1 MRGRIAQSRASN
13 GPAGSDTPNVATRGY
28 AHRIDIDA
36 DIDNVWTALTS
47 SGLLERWLSPDA
59 RIRPKSGGSFFAMPA
74 PGLARDA
81 LIDVFEPPRR
91 LRLLYLPPPHLPGF
105 DGAVADDYL
114 LESAG
119 GGTIVRLLGSGL
131 PDLVEWD
138 THYRQ
143 VRVASERALA
153 RLKVLVEQLERGEA
167 PGKEEG

>member
-1 MRGRIAQSRASN
+1 V
-13 GPAGSDTPNVATRGY
+13 TTRGY

-36 DIDNVWTALTS
+36 GIGSVWSALTTTT
-47 SGLLERWLSPDA
+47 LLERWLSPDA
-59 RIRPKSGGSFFAMPA
+59 RIRPKSGGTFFAMPA

-105 DGAVADDYL
+105 DDAVAEDFL
-114 LESAG
+114 LEDAD

-131 PDLVEWD
+131 PNEQEWD
-138 THYRQ
+138 QHYRQ

-153 RLKVLVEQLERGEA
+153 RLKVLVEQLEQGDSPKEGD
-167 PGKEEG
+167 GK